1 MYVVYT
7 FRFANTL
14 VSCRC
19 RWAQFRQSF
28 DEIESKVKAL
38 ANNSEQVNYRQ
49 HIGGGHFVSVTTGFA
64 CVDLRKFFVP
74 YGQTEVKAMR
84 KGIALRLPEWGAL
97 QKLVETVHNDYP
109 ALGTALPCYFQEDHA
124 NQIGA
129 LQCRECN
136 PFVTEQY

>member
-1 MYVVYT
+1 MYVVYV
-7 FRFANTL
+7 FQFANAL

-38 ANNSEQVNYRQ
+38 VNNNEQVNYRQ

-84 KGIALRLPEWGAL
+84 KVSLSVCRNGA
-97 QKLVETVHNDYP
+97 
-109 ALGTALPCYFQEDHA
+109 PCKNWWRRCTTTIQLWARRYHA
-124 NQIGA
+124 NFKRTMRI
-129 LQCRECN
+129 RSEYCN
-136 PFVTEQY
+136 AGSAIRL